1 MQRLKPIAPRN
12 ANESARRSRCRKF
25 RTNVVL
31 PVNYGAVV
39 ISAFLFSTTA
49 YAAVSEQEMVHRLYQ
64 RGLAGDKHAV
74 DECIAKLED
83 RLKDEPGN
91 QLARVYLGSAYTLRS
106 RDLGFGPAKL
116 TTLRHGLALMDEAVA
131 ATPNDAHVRLLRALT
146 TQALPSFFGRRKS
159 AQGDFEALV
168 AMLSKEPNILSTADQ
183 QRVYYHAGV
192 AAQQSG
198 NAARTRELWK
208 NASRHPV
215 DPVLTEKVNAALAG
229 K

>member
-12 ANESARRSRCRKF
+12 ANESARHSRCRKF

-31 PVNYGAVV
+31 PVNYGALA
-39 ISAFLFSTTA
+39 ISAFLFSTRA
-49 YAAVSEQEMVHRLYQ
+49 YAAVSEQEVVHRLYQ
-64 RGLAGDKHAV
+64 RSLAGDKYAV

-83 RLKDEPGN
+83 RLKAEPGN

-106 RDLGFGPAKL
+106 RDLGFSPAKL

-159 AQGDFEALV
+159 ARDDFEALV
-168 AMLSKEPNILSTADQ
+168 AMLSKDPDKLSATDQ
-183 QRVYYHAGV
+183 QTIYYNAGV

-198 NAARTRELWK
+198 NAARARELWK
-208 NASRHPV
+208 DAAKHPI
-215 DPVLTEKVNAALAG
+215 DPALAEKVNAALVG